1 MHVLAG
7 KLPTQPM
14 LQSMQTGLHILE
26 PMSAKIQIYALGT
39 LHVIRDTV
47 AVTESDWH
55 TRQARQLLKILITE
69 RPRPVSAECAR
80 FRAHADAG
88 RPRGAALRNERR
100 PPSLQRLPDYR
111 GPGGLEPRA

>member
-69 RPRPVSAECAR
+69 RPRPVSTDLLIEILW
-80 FRAHADAG
+80 
-88 RPRGAALRNERR
+88 PNSTPNAAATTLPSALKS
-100 PPSLQRLPDYR
+100 PPQLVQ
-111 GPGGLEPRA
+111 